1 MSLLDACEPSQME
14 EPLFVQNRIVV
25 VVLPRAPFVEWV
37 NRISQGVADPVTL
50 DEARE
55 DPNAFLIP
63 VELDEFDTPGERWLR
78 RNWATLFERM
88 LRDWYEDESTWPR
101 SRTRKMFGEWCEMRT
116 HSIVLDCSD
125 DPLEYSEG

>member
-1 MSLLDACEPSQME
+1 
-14 EPLFVQNRIVV
+14 
-25 VVLPRAPFVEWV
+25 
-37 NRISQGVADPVTL
+37 VTL

-63 VELDEFDTPGERWLR
+63 VARDEFDTPGERWLW
-78 RNWATLFERM
+78 RNWATIFERM
-88 LRDWYEDESTWPR
+88 LRDRYEDESTWPR

-116 HSIVLDCSD
+116 HSVVLDCRD

>member
-1 MSLLDACEPSQME
+1 ME